1 MGSFKIPVEYKV
13 WGTVEVEAETME
25 EALEYA
31 RNNINTLELPD
42 EPEYVED
49 SYVIAVEDIEEL
61 KNYN

>member
-1 MGSFKIPVEYKV
+1 MESFKIPVEYKV

-31 RNNINTLELPD
+31 RNNIDTLELPD
-42 EPEYVED
+42 EPEYVDD
-49 SYVIAVEDIEEL
+49 SYVIAVEDVEEL

>member
-1 MGSFKIPVEYKV
+1 MESFKIPVEYKV

-31 RNNINTLELPD
+31 RNNIDTLELPD
-42 EPEYVED
+42 EPEYVDD
-49 SYVIAVEDIEEL
+49 SYVIAVKDVEEL